1 MLKTLAL
8 ALSLT
13 AIGAM
18 SASAADL
25 SGKSWDDIVAQAK
38 QEGQLNWYV
47 WYLQDDLRRFIE
59 PFEKEYGIKVTIPEG
74 TQSANTTKLLAERE
88 RATGDIDVFSTS
100 YGNVGA
106 LDRDALFM
114 PLDIL
119 PKDDGRISQ
128 VNGVEGG
135 DRFFA
140 FWGNQTGIAYDPA
153 HVSADDLPQTPEE
166 FAAFWEKNPEKFGFN
181 YDDGSAGPAFYQ
193 AILRQ
198 MSGLDF
204 SDGEV
209 TDAKLA
215 ALEPGYQFFRD
226 HADQYVI
233 TSSNADSIIRVSDGE
248 LWMVSAWEDH
258 LSGLQK
264 RGEVRSDIKFYI
276 PTMGME
282 GGANGVAVANNAPH
296 AAAAAVFV
304 NWLTLP
310 ETQTAFNAQ
319 FGTAPMNKASDD
331 SRALVTRDQRANQ
344 TTRASN
350 PLRDKMD
357 DLFGDEVILER

>member
-1 MLKTLAL
+1 MLKTLVL
-8 ALSLT
+8 ALGLS
-13 AIGAM
+13 AAGAM

-25 SGKSWDDIVAQAK
+25 SGKSWDEIVAQAK
-38 QEGQLNWYV
+38 QEGQITWYV

-59 PFEKEYGIKVTIPEG
+59 PFETEYGIKVTIPEG

-88 RATGDIDVFSTS
+88 REAGDIDVFSTS
-100 YGNVGA
+100 YGNVVA
-106 LDRDALFM
+106 LDREALFM

-119 PKDDGRISQ
+119 PADPGRISM

-135 DRFFA
+135 DRFLA

-166 FAAFWEKNPEKFGFN
+166 FAAFWEANPERFGFN
-181 YDDGSAGPAFYQ
+181 YDNGSAGPAFYQ

-209 TDAKLA
+209 TDAKIE
-215 ALEPGYQFFRD
+215 ALEPAFQFFRD

-258 LSGLQK
+258 LSGLQQ
-264 RGEVRSDIKFYI
+264 RGEVRKDIAFYI
-276 PTMGME
+276 PSMGME
-282 GGANGVAVANNAPH
+282 GGANGLAIANNAPH
-296 AAAAAVFV
+296 PAASAVFV
-304 NWLTLP
+304 NWLTSP

-319 FGTAPMNKASDD
+319 FGTAPMNTAADD
-331 SRALVTRDQRANQ
+331 SRALLTREQRALQ
-344 TTRASN
+344 TTRAAN